1 MMPLSIGVLEIALF
15 LVTAIVTVTVAMRTS
30 RSWLNGIIA
39 LAVVAML
46 ASPADP
52 VSMLL
57 IAVPCC
63 TIYTAA
69 LIRMEKRLQTTV

>member
-1 MMPLSIGVLEIALF
+1 MPLSIGAFEIALL
-15 LVTAIVTVTVAMRTS
+15 LVTVIVTVWVAMRTS

-39 LAVVAML
+39 LTVVAVL
-46 ASPADP
+46 TSPADP

-63 TIYTAA
+63 TI
-69 LIRMEKRLQTTV
+69 

>member
-1 MMPLSIGVLEIALF
+1 MSLSIGVLEIALV
-15 LVTAIVTVTVAMRTS
+15 LATAIVTVWVAMRTS
-30 RSWLNGIIA
+30 RSWLNGNIA
-39 LAVVAML
+39 FAAVAML
-46 ASPADP
+46 TSPADP

-69 LIRMEKRLQTTV
+69 LLRMEKRLQTTV

>member
-1 MMPLSIGVLEIALF
+1 MPLSIGALEIALL
-15 LVTAIVTVTVAMRTS
+15 LVTAIVTVWVAMRTS

-39 LAVVAML
+39 FAAIAML
-46 ASPADP
+46 TSPADP

-69 LIRMEKRLQTTV
+69 LLRMEKRLQTTV